1 MPISHL
7 RLPFALAFAVMILPA
22 QEEVAALTKRLSAKD
37 SVERLRAANEL
48 GKLGAKAEPAGKA
61 LARALEDEVAEV
73 RNAAAD
79 ALGKIGA
86 PAAPLIKKAITN
98 RKSHLAGLR
107 AAKQMG
113 PDAVELLPA
122 ITGCFRHETL
132 ETVDAIEQCLVA
144 IGEPAMPHLIKCLE
158 DNAINY
164 QVAQAFRKMGPKA
177 KAAVPTLCK
186 LVGVRGLRVPEAAAE
201 ALGFLGDPAATLPLL
216 AGAEAVLKQRDF
228 TTYGVAH
235 NAVQSL
241 GKLRGEPDKVV
252 PVLLKLLAAPYRD
265 FQFVGIQGKALD
277 ALESYNVRTPEVLT
291 TLREFLAAQ
300 PGENEAAAK
309 RLLTKFGG

>member
-7 RLPFALAFAVMILPA
+7 RLSFALALAAMALPA
-22 QEEVAALTKRLSAKD
+22 QEDVAALTKRLAAKD
-37 SVERLRAANEL
+37 SVERLRAANGL

-79 ALGKIGA
+79 ALGKIGV
-86 PAAPLIKKAITN
+86 PAAPLINKAITK
-98 RKSHLAGLR
+98 RKSHVAGLR
-107 AAKQMG
+107 AARHLG
-113 PDAVELLPA
+113 ADAVELLPA
-122 ITGCFRHETL
+122 ITDCFRHETI
-132 ETVDAIEQCLVA
+132 ETVDAIEACLVA
-144 IGEPAMPHLIKCLE
+144 IGEPAMPHLIECLE

-177 KAAVPTLCK
+177 KSAVPVLCK
-186 LVGVRGLRVPEAAAE
+186 LMGVRGLRVPEAAAD
-201 ALGFLGDPAATLPLL
+201 ALGYLGDPAATLPLL

-228 TTYGVAH
+228 TSYGVAH

-241 GKLRGEPDKVV
+241 GRLRSEPDKVV
-252 PVLLKLLAAPYRD
+252 PVLLKLLAAPHRD
-265 FQFVGIQGKALD
+265 FQFVGIQGQALG
-277 ALESYNVRTPEVLT
+277 ALERYDVRTPEVLAS
-291 TLREFLAAQ
+291 LREFLAAQ